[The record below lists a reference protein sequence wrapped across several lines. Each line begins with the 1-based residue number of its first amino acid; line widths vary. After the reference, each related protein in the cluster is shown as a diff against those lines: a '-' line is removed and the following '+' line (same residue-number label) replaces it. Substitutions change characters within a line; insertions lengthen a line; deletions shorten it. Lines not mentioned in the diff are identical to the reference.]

1 MINFIFRHSFATIS
15 YMQNTLKYLLRIILS
30 IFINIILVFLTFLL
44 IYSFYANQM
53 TFGFSSFL
61 VVILFGFWNG
71 LTIGLIPFKF
81 VRTFRGVL
89 TFSFLLSFINSV
101 FWVLFIIS
109 INKITGATN
118 YSFDSFIILMVIF
131 FGIVCAVPNLFSLFI
146 LNKIP
151 FTKHSS

>member
-1 MINFIFRHSFATIS
+1 
-15 YMQNTLKYLLRIILS
+15 MQNILKYLLRIILS
-30 IFINIILVFLTFLL
+30 IFINIILVLVTLLL
-44 IYSFYANQM
+44 IYSFYADKM

-81 VRTFRGVL
+81 VQKFRGML
-89 TFSFLLSFINSV
+89 AYSFLLSFLNSI
-101 FWVLFIIS
+101 FWILFIIS

-118 YSFDSFIILMVIF
+118 NPFDLFIISMVIF
-131 FGIVCAVPNLFSLFI
+131 FGIVCAVPNLFSLYI

-151 FTKHSS
+151 FTKHSI